1 MTERENELEILLKH
15 EKQKVSVLEQR
26 LATYE
31 QNGPAK
37 LYYSLKR
44 KMNELADLMNK
55 KDLTTIDLEDP
66 KDKTFDRLKVVWND
80 ASSISIAVES
90 LGRTAG
96 ISGDEQADINK
107 KPFLDTIA
115 IKRD

>member
-1 MTERENELEILLKH
+1 MAETVEELRQLLRQ
-15 EKQKVSVLEQR
+15 EQAKVSVLER
-26 LATYE
+26 KVSAYE

-44 KMNELADLMNK
+44 KMFELAELMNK
-55 KDLTTIDLEDP
+55 KDLTTINLDDP

-80 ASSISIAVES
+80 ASSIAIAVES

-96 ISGDEQADINK
+96 ITENEEADINR

>member
-1 MTERENELEILLKH
+1 MAETIEELQILLKQ
-15 EKQKVSVLEQR
+15 EKAKVSVLEHKLQ
-26 LATYE
+26 AYE

-44 KMNELADLMNK
+44 KMFELAELMNK
-55 KDLTTIDLEDP
+55 KDLTTIDLEDA

-80 ASSISIAVES
+80 ASSIAIAVES

-96 ISGDEQADINK
+96 ITGDENADINR